1 MGRQGSAGGQSWNL
15 ADFAVAS
22 LGLESGELNPR
33 WIEWLMGF
41 PAGWTESGASAT
53 PSFRRSASMPAASFA
68 EKQRQQEE
76 GDMASTEV
84 ELYEEQPPAR
94 VLEELRT
101 SNSHARDIVDGWAPI
116 LIKIDELANTI
127 ADVQVMP
134 KGLQGNPAAILVNVL
149 AGRSSAWA
157 RSPRLSTCRTWT
169 ARCRSP
175 RSGSGPRCSLKGT
188 STASPS

>member
-1 MGRQGSAGGQSWNL
+1 
-15 ADFAVAS
+15 
-22 LGLESGELNPR
+22 
-33 WIEWLMGF
+33 
-41 PAGWTESGASAT
+41 
-53 PSFRRSASMPAASFA
+53 
-68 EKQRQQEE
+68 
-76 GDMASTEV
+76 MASTEV

-149 AGRSSAWA
+149 AGRELGMGPIASIKHVQNVDGTLSVSSEWKRAKV
-157 RSPRLSTCRTWT
+157 LSEGHEYRIPELTTLKCVIEGRRRGQPNWT
-169 ARCRSP
+169 KLRVHDQ
-175 RSGSGPRCSLKGT
+175 
-188 STASPS
+188 